1 MTEIQISKILE
12 QLANHEV
19 RLKQLESGS
28 GLEIFTNVVNYPVTG
43 GKQPTLRE
51 IIKGKKLK
59 NGPEKIAVIVGY
71 YEKIIGRLID
81 KKDIR
86 QNWTEAKIDGAYK
99 TNLLGDAAGAYVR
112 VHTNGECDL
121 TQSGEEFFD
130 NILKNEPTKSTS
142 K

>member
-1 MTEIQISKILE
+1 MSEIQISKMLE
-12 QLANHEV
+12 RLANHET
-19 RLKQLESGS
+19 RLKQLESVVG
-28 GLEIFTNVVNYPVTG
+28 FVAPTNAVNLPITG
-43 GKQPTLRE
+43 AKQPTLRE
-51 IIKGKKLK
+51 IIKGKRLK

-71 YEKIIGRLID
+71 YEKIIGQLTN

-86 QNWTEAKIDGAYK
+86 QNWVEAKIDGAYK
-99 TNLLGDAAGAYVR
+99 TNLLDDAAGAYVR
-112 VHTNGECDL
+112 VHSNGECDL